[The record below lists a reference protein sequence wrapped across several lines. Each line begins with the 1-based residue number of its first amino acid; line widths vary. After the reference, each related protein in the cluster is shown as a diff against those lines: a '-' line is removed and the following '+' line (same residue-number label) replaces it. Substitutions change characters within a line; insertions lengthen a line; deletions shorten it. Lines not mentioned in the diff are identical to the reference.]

1 MYALAPNNIAALIVS
16 LGLLTLHATQAGDL
30 PSAFDGHSLKGWKV
44 PDGNIWWTAND
55 GVLSLK
61 SGPNKKG
68 SNLWTEKDYGNF
80 VMTFDFKMGHG
91 TVDTG
96 VFMRTGSEQI
106 QIGISGSLKRDMTG
120 SPYISGKGYPVE
132 AKRVQQVLKPKDWNH
147 MTIVAIGKNYTV
159 WLNGEAVMTYDS
171 ESAIES
177 GPIGIQL
184 HGNRDMS
191 AHYKNIA
198 IAELP

>member
-1 MYALAPNNIAALIVS
+1 MSISTRFRKVVFAALIVAPS
-16 LGLLTLHATQAGDL
+16 LVFAGDL
-30 PSAFDGHSLKGWKV
+30 PSAFTGHNFEGWKL
-44 PDGNIWWTAND
+44 PENNTWWTAND
-55 GVLSLK
+55 GIMSLK

-68 SNLWTEKDYGNF
+68 SNVWTEKEYGNF
-80 VMTFDFKMGHG
+80 VMDFDFKMGHG

-96 VFMRTGSEQI
+96 VFVRTDRDQI

-120 SPYISGKGYPVE
+120 SPYIAGKGYPVE
-132 AKRVQQVLKPKDWNH
+132 GKGVQEILKASDWNH

-159 WLNGEAVMTYDS
+159 YLNNKHVMTYDS
-171 ESAIES
+171 DSALEK

-191 AHYKNIA
+191 AQYKNIK
-198 IAELP
+198 IAELN